1 MNLIKTVWQLWEN
14 LNMQK
19 CHWGK
24 KIYRANF
31 DIHVGTIGGMPTKV
45 LASFASLVGASLP
58 ITGCVI
64 WYNRK
69 WGKKR
74 KR

>member
-1 MNLIKTVWQLWEN
+1 LGQ
-14 LNMQK
+14 
-19 CHWGK
+19 